1 MDDQRSG
8 QGSFGGEQAVI
19 KKKKGI
25 SFIWVLPIIAALIGV
40 WLLYKGVVEA
50 PIEVVINFES
60 AAGISVDKT
69 KVLYKGIEMGMVS
82 AVALSPDQEGVD
94 VTVEFAQEDK
104 KLLVD
109 TTQFW
114 LVKPRLSLQG
124 VSGLGTLLGG
134 DYIAMDPGPGD
145 GKPARKFKA
154 LPEPPA
160 VPEDAPGL
168 HLVLNSYDLATFE
181 PGSPVYFEQIEV
193 GDVENWKLVEKEDGI
208 ESNRFMTEIKI
219 FIRPEYSHLV
229 HENTHFFNVT
239 GINIEGGL
247 TGFTVRT
254 ESLTSILLG
263 GIAFTT
269 PRKVSKGKPVQN
281 GDRFEL
287 FEDYK
292 EAETGI
298 PITIRFSTAKGLK
311 EDHTKVVFEG
321 VEAGYLK
328 SIRFQPDLSYVT
340 ADVMM
345 DPRAEPHLLSD
356 TEFWLSEA
364 KISLTGVSGLES
376 LIGGKHIQVAV
387 RGKGKPQRAFVALDD
402 PPVLRAR
409 EPGLH
414 IKLVADELGSIGR
427 ETPVYFKKVEVGV
440 VESFTLNNQTGKI
453 EAKVFI
459 EKEFQHFVKTNSLF
473 WNASGIEVSGGL
485 SGLKIRTES
494 LESILSSGIAF
505 YTPEE
510 EPDAGKAKQGDV
522 FTLFPDF
529 ESTQEIGGVP
539 IKITFDSASGLGEG
553 TKIKYHGIT
562 VGEVESVAFS
572 PTLEQVILS
581 ARLDDNA
588 ATLAR
593 EGTQFWVVKVEFGLA
608 AIANLGTLVTGDYI
622 AIRPTEEGGNPQYEF
637 EGLRKPPVD
646 GPAQWGLTIVLVNDN
661 RGSIGVGNKVFY
673 RDIVVGE
680 VTSYELADTGDH
692 VRIYLNIQ
700 QRYAPLV
707 RENSVFWNASGVDVN
722 FGLFSGLEINT
733 ESFEAI
739 LAGGVAFATPDNA
752 DMGEPAKQNAVFPL
766 QPKVEDEWR
775 LWKPRINLGE

>member
-1 MDDQRSG
+1 
-8 QGSFGGEQAVI
+8 
-19 KKKKGI
+19 
-25 SFIWVLPIIAALIGV
+25 
-40 WLLYKGVVEA
+40 
-50 PIEVVINFES
+50 
-60 AAGISVDKT
+60 
-69 KVLYKGIEMGMVS
+69 
-82 AVALSPDQEGVD
+82 
-94 VTVEFAQEDK
+94 
-104 KLLVD
+104 
-109 TTQFW
+109 
-114 LVKPRLSLQG
+114 
-124 VSGLGTLLGG
+124 
-134 DYIAMDPGPGD
+134 
-145 GKPARKFKA
+145 
-154 LPEPPA
+154 
-160 VPEDAPGL
+160 
-168 HLVLNSYDLATFE
+168 
-181 PGSPVYFEQIEV
+181 
-193 GDVENWKLVEKEDGI
+193 
-208 ESNRFMTEIKI
+208 
-219 FIRPEYSHLV
+219 
-229 HENTHFFNVT
+229 
-239 GINIEGGL
+239 
-247 TGFTVRT
+247 
-254 ESLTSILLG
+254 LTSILLG

-269 PRKVSKGKPVQN
+269 PRNLPKGKPVQN

-287 FEDYK
+287 FKDYK

-311 EDHTKVVFEG
+311 EGHTKVVFEG

-328 SIRFQPDLSYVT
+328 DIQFSPDLSYVT
-340 ADVMM
+340 AEVMM

-364 KISLTGVSGLES
+364 KISLTGVSNLES
-376 LIGGKHIQVAV
+376 LIGGKHIQVV
-387 RGKGKPQRAFVALDD
+387 VGGKGKPQRKFVALDD

-440 VESFTLNNQTGKI
+440 VESFTLNKQTGKI

-459 EKEFQHFVKTNSLF
+459 EKEFQHFVKKNSLF

-505 YTPEE
+505 YTPED
-510 EPDAGKAKQGDV
+510 EPDAGKAQKGDV
-522 FTLFPDF
+522 FTLYPDF
-529 ESTQEIGGVP
+529 DSTQEIGGVP

-572 PTLEQVILS
+572 STLEQVILS

-622 AIRPTEEGGNPQYEF
+622 AIRPTEDGSNPQYEF
-637 EGLRKPPVD
+637 EGLRKPPVKE
-646 GPAQWGLTIVLVNDN
+646 PAQWGLTIVLVSDN

-739 LAGGVAFATPDNA
+739 
-752 DMGEPAKQNAVFPL
+752 
-766 QPKVEDEWR
+766 
-775 LWKPRINLGE
+775 

>member
-1 MDDQRSG
+1 MDDQQSG
-8 QGSFGGEQAVI
+8 QRSFVGAQAVV

-25 SFIWVLPIIAALIGV
+25 SFIWVLPIIAALIGA

-60 AAGISVDKT
+60 AEGIAPDKT
-69 KVLYKGIEMGMVS
+69 KVLYKGIQMGVVS
-82 AVALSPDQEGVD
+82 AVSLSPDQKTVN
-94 VTVEFAQEDK
+94 VTVEFDQENK

-109 TTQFW
+109 TTDFW

-124 VSGLGTLLGG
+124 VSGLGTVLGG
-134 DYIAMDPGPGD
+134 DYIAMAPGAGE
-145 GKPARKFKA
+145 GKPTRKFVA
-154 LPEPPA
+154 LSEPPA
-160 VPEDAPGL
+160 VPDDAPGL
-168 HLVLNSYDLATFE
+168 HLILTSKDLATFE
-181 PGSPVYFEQIEV
+181 PGSPVYYEEIEV
-193 GDVENWKLVEKEDGI
+193 GDVESWEYTQDKNE
-208 ESNRFMTEIKI
+208 TEIKI
-219 FIRPEYSHLV
+219 YVYPEFSTLV
-229 HENTHFFNVT
+229 HKNTHFYNVS
-239 GINIEGGL
+239 GIKIEGGI
-247 TGFTVRT
+247 TGFTLRT
-254 ESLTSILLG
+254 KSLTSILLG
-263 GIAFTT
+263 GIAFIT
-269 PRKVSKGKPVQN
+269 PRNVSRGKPAQN

-292 EAETGI
+292 EAEAGI
-298 PITIRFSTAKGLK
+298 PITIRFPSAKGLK
-311 EDHTKVVFEG
+311 EGHTKVLFEG
-321 VEAGYLK
+321 VQAGYLK
-328 SIRFQPDLSYVT
+328 HIHFSPDLSFVT

-356 TEFWLSEA
+356 TQFWLSET
-364 KISLTGVSGLES
+364 KLSLTGVSGLED

-387 RGKGKPQRAFVALDD
+387 GGRGKPQREFVALDE

-409 EPGLH
+409 GPGLH
-414 IKLVADELGSIGR
+414 IKLIDELGSIGR
-427 ETPVYFKKVEVGV
+427 ETPIYFKKVEVGV
-440 VESFTLNNQTGKI
+440 IESFTLNKETGKI
-453 EAKVFI
+453 EAQAFI
-459 EKEFQHFVKTNSLF
+459 EKEFQHFVKINSRF
-473 WNASGIEVSGGL
+473 WNASGIDISGGL

-494 LESILSSGIAF
+494 LESILASGIAF
-505 YTPEE
+505 YTPED
-510 EPDAGKAKQGDV
+510 EPNAGNAQKGDI
-522 FTLFPDF
+522 FNLYPDF
-529 ESTQEIGGVP
+529 ESTKKVEGVP

-562 VGEVESVAFS
+562 VGEVESVSFS
-572 PTLEQVILS
+572 SSLEEVILS

-593 EGTQFWVVKVEFGLA
+593 EGTQFWVVKPEFGLA
-608 AIANLGTLVTGDYI
+608 AISNLGTLITGDYI
-622 AIRPTEEGGNPQYEF
+622 AVRPTKDGSTPTYEF
-637 EGLRKPPVD
+637 VGLRRPPVKE
-646 GPAQWGLTIVLVNDN
+646 PAQWGLTIVLVNDN

-722 FGLFSGLEINT
+722 FGLFSGLKIKT

-766 QPKVEDEWR
+766 QPKVQDEWR
-775 LWKPRINLGE
+775 LWKPKIDLTE

>member
-1 MDDQRSG
+1 M
-8 QGSFGGEQAVI
+8 
-19 KKKKGI
+19 
-25 SFIWVLPIIAALIGV
+25 LPIIAALIGA

-50 PIEVVINFES
+50 PIEVVINFDS
-60 AAGISVDKT
+60 AEGISVDKT
-69 KVLYKGIEMGMVS
+69 KVLFKGIQMGMVS
-82 AVALSPDQEGVD
+82 GVALSPDQETVN
-94 VTVEFAQEDK
+94 VTVEFDQEDET
-104 KLLVD
+104 LLVD
-109 TTQFW
+109 TTKFW

-124 VSGLGTLLGG
+124 VSGLGTVLGG
-134 DYIAMDPGPGD
+134 DYIAMDPGPVD

-154 LPEPPA
+154 LSRPPTVA
-160 VPEDAPGL
+160 EDAPGL

-181 PGSPVYFEQIEV
+181 PGSPVYFEGIEV
-193 GDVENWKLVEKEDGI
+193 GDVENWKLVEEDNET
-208 ESNRFMTEIKI
+208 ESKRVMTEIKV

-229 HENTHFFNVT
+229 HENTHFYNAT
-239 GINIEGGL
+239 GIEIEGGL
-247 TGFTVRT
+247 TGFNIRT
-254 ESLTSILLG
+254 ESLTTILLG
-263 GIAFTT
+263 GIEFTT
-269 PRKVSKGKPVQN
+269 PSDLPMGKPAQN

-287 FEDYK
+287 FKDYK
-292 EAETGI
+292 EADPGI
-298 PITIRFSTAKGLK
+298 PIIIHFPSAEGLREGHTEVKFKGV
-311 EDHTKVVFEG
+311 KV
-321 VEAGYLK
+321 GYLK
-328 SIRFQPDLSYVT
+328 KYRILDDLT
-340 ADVMM
+340 FEADVIM
-345 DPRAEPHLLSD
+345 DPRAERGLLSD
-356 TEFWLSEA
+356 TEFWLTEA

-376 LIGGKHIQVAV
+376 LIGGKHIEMVV
-387 RGKGKPQRAFVALDD
+387 GLKGKPQREFVALEE
-402 PPVLRAR
+402 PPVLPAR
-409 EPGLH
+409 KPGLH
-414 IKLVADELGSIGR
+414 IKLIADELGSIGR
-427 ETPVYFKKVEVGV
+427 ETPVYFKKIQVGV
-440 VESFTLNNQTGKI
+440 VESFRLNKQTGKI

-459 EKEFQHFVKTNSLF
+459 EKEFQHFLKKNSLF

-505 YTPEE
+505 YTPED
-510 EPDAGKAKQGDV
+510 EPDAGKAQKGDV
-522 FTLFPDF
+522 FTLYPDF
-529 ESTQEIGGVP
+529 DSTQEVGGVP

-572 PTLEQVILS
+572 STLEQVILS

-608 AIANLGTLVTGDYI
+608 AIRNLGTLVTGDYI
-622 AIRPTEEGGNPQYEF
+622 AIRPTEEGSNPKYEF
-637 EGLRKPPVD
+637 VGLRKPPVKE
-646 GPAQWGLTIVLVNDN
+646 PAQWGLTIVLVNDN

>member
-1 MDDQRSG
+1 MDDQQSR
-8 QGSFGGEQAVI
+8 QGSFGGAQAVV

-25 SFIWVLPIIAALIGV
+25 SFIWILPIIAALIGA

-60 AAGISVDKT
+60 AEGISADKT
-69 KVLYKGIEMGMVS
+69 KVLYKGIQMGMVS
-82 AVALSPDQEGVD
+82 GVALSKDQNTVD

-109 TTQFW
+109 TTKFW

-124 VSGLGTLLGG
+124 VSGLGTVLGG
-134 DYIAMDPGPGD
+134 DYIAMDPGSAG
-145 GKPARKFKA
+145 GKHVKKFKA
-154 LPEPPA
+154 LPLPPTIA
-160 VPEDAPGL
+160 EDAPGL
-168 HLVLNSYDLATFE
+168 HLLLTSKDLSTFE
-181 PGSPVYFEQIEV
+181 PGSPVYFEKIEV
-193 GDVENWKLVEKEDGI
+193 GDVENWKLVEEDSEV

-219 FIRPEYSHLV
+219 YIRPEYSHLV
-229 HENTHFFNVT
+229 HEHTHFFNAT
-239 GINIEGGL
+239 GIKIDGGL
-247 TGFTVRT
+247 TGFNVRT

-269 PRKVSKGKPVQN
+269 PRNLSMGKAAQN

-287 FEDYK
+287 FKDYK

-311 EDHTKVVFEG
+311 EGNTKVVFEG

-328 SIRFQPDLSYVT
+328 SIKFSPDLSSVT

-376 LIGGKHIQVAV
+376 LIGGKHIVV
-387 RGKGKPQRAFVALDD
+387 LPGRKGEPQRKFVALDE

-440 VESFTLNNQTGKI
+440 VESFNLNKQTGKI

-473 WNASGIEVSGGL
+473 WNASGIEISGGL

-505 YTPEE
+505 YTPED
-510 EPDAGKAKQGDV
+510 EPNAEKARKGDV
-522 FTLFPDF
+522 FTLYDDF
-529 ESTQEIGGVP
+529 ESTQQVGGVP

-572 PTLEQVILS
+572 STLEQVILS

-593 EGTQFWVVKVEFGLA
+593 EGTQFWVVKPEFGLA
-608 AIANLGTLVTGDYI
+608 AIANLGTLITGDYI
-622 AIRPTEEGGNPQYEF
+622 AIRPTEEGGNPASEF
-637 EGLRKPPVD
+637 VGLRKPPVKE
-646 GPAQWGLTIVLVNDN
+646 PAQWGLTIVLVSDN
-661 RGSIGVGNKVFY
+661 RGSISVGNKVFY

-707 RENSVFWNASGVDVN
+707 REHSVFWNASGVDVN
-722 FGLFSGLEINT
+722 FGLFSGLKIKT

-739 LAGGVAFATPDNA
+739 LAGGIAFSTPDNA
-752 DMGEPAKQNAVFPL
+752 EMGEQAQQNAVFQL
-766 QPKVEDEWR
+766 QPKVQDEWR
-775 LWKPRINLGE
+775 LWKPRIELAN